1 MMSGEGSAGWR
12 IGRLGPERLPEL
24 CRLLSDAGLPVDDL
38 DEAKLEHFLVAED
51 DEGRFGGAVGLEIT
65 DDAALLR
72 SLVVD
77 PARRGDGLGGLL
89 VGAIEEAAR
98 SAGVSTMY
106 LLTDTA
112 AGFFPGLGHRQT
124 ERNAAPSGIRETS
137 EFRELCP
144 DSAVCFAKR
153 L

>member
-1 MMSGEGSAGWR
+1 MSDAGTKRWC
-12 IGRLGPERLPEL
+12 IGPLGPERLPEL
-24 CRLLSDAGLPVDDL
+24 SRLLSDAGLPAEDL

-51 DEGRFGGAVGLEIT
+51 GEGRFGGAVGLELA

-77 PARRGDGLGGLL
+77 PGRRGEGLGGLL
-89 VGAIEEAAR
+89 VAAIENAAR

-112 AGFFPGLGHRQT
+112 AGFFPGLGYRET
-124 ERNAAPSGIRETS
+124 ERDAAPHGIRETS